1 MPVRKFTA
9 PEPSAFSVHTC
20 PGTAVSAGLPGR
32 RPDPRPGSDPVVTTP
47 EAGLPPDPGG
57 QGGGRCAGHEG

>member
-20 PGTAVSAGLPGR
+20 PGTAVSARLPGCQAAT
-32 RPDPRPGSDPVVTTP
+32 PTPGQALT
-47 EAGLPPDPGG
+47 LW
-57 QGGGRCAGHEG
+57 